1 MRFVADLHI
10 HSRFSR
16 ATSRSLTLPELH
28 VWAQR
33 KGIALLGTGDVTHP
47 EWFAEISEHL
57 VEAEPGLYRLRPELA
72 READERVP
80 PACRGPVR
88 FVLQGEVSSIYRH
101 RDAVRKVHNVVYLP
115 ELETAARFL
124 GTLDRLGNVR
134 SDGRPILGLSS
145 REILEILLESGP
157 GAHLVPAHVWTPWFS
172 LLGSK
177 SGYDSVEECFED
189 LSGEIF
195 ALETGLS
202 SDPAMNWRVSALDR
216 FALISCSDAHSPANL
231 GREACLFDL
240 ELSYPALFESLRS
253 REGFLGT
260 IEFFPEEGKYHLDGH
275 RKCGVRLTPAETR
288 EVGGVCPVCGGKLT
302 VGVLHRVEE
311 LADRPEGARPPGA
324 RPFQRL
330 VPLAE
335 AVAEAL
341 GVGSRTKRVQAVCER
356 LAREVGPEMAVLREV
371 PVEEVARVAGPVV
384 AEAVRRVRA
393 GELRVEGGYDGEF
406 GTVRIFDPDERRE
419 IEGQGTLFA
428 MPGRE
433 PGRPR
438 RPGSGRPRP
447 AAAPG
452 APLPDPGPEPVPAG
466 DLNPEQRRAVE
477 APPGPL
483 AVVAGPG
490 TGKTRT
496 LTRRI
501 AHGVASGRV
510 APGEVL
516 AVTFTNRAAG
526 EMRERLE
533 ALLGGAARDV
543 TVVTLHRLGLR
554 ILREEH
560 REAGLPED
568 FRLVGR
574 DEALELLREAT
585 GVGARDAEA
594 NLEAIS
600 RWKRGGELPPEL
612 RDAARGY
619 ARVLEAQGA
628 LDLDDLVGRAKDLL
642 AARPAVRARWQERF
656 RLVAV
661 DEFQDLDPV
670 QYGLL
675 QALAPDGAD
684 VTVIGDPDQSIYG
697 FRGAD
702 PGLLLRFREDRPG
715 ASVVRL
721 VRNYRSAP
729 SVIRA
734 ATRVLRPGGEPAG
747 LLAVREGGAPV
758 RRVEAATERGEAEF
772 IVREVER
779 LVGGTSHRSSDRAL
793 AGEGKITFGD
803 VAVLCRVRA
812 QLRPLEEAFGRA
824 GLPFQTVEDGNAL
837 VRGPGRRV
845 AEALPQEPREAPA
858 PDRVRAALKGAS
870 VASGDPLGGGWLA
883 AAAGAGSVGELLD
896 SLALHEPGDGF
907 VPRGERVALLTL
919 HAAKGLE
926 FPVVFVTGCEEGL
939 LPYRKGGGRE
949 DPEEERR
956 LLYVGM
962 TRARDALYLTRARR
976 RTLFGTTARPAPSP
990 FLAALDGEASPWE
1003 PADRRAPGPR
1013 RRQLS
1018 LFGHP
1023 PGK

>member
-1 MRFVADLHI
+1 MRFAADLHI

-47 EWFAEISEHL
+47 EWFAELSEQL
-57 VEAEPGLYRLRPELA
+57 VEAEPGLYRLRPDLA
-72 READERVP
+72 RQADERVP

-115 ELETAARFL
+115 ELETAGRFL

-145 REILEILLESGP
+145 REVLEILLESGP
-157 GAHLVPAHVWTPWFS
+157 GTHLVPAHVWTPWFS

-177 SGYDSVEECFED
+177 SGYDAVEECFED

-202 SDPAMNWRVSALDR
+202 SDPAMNWRVSSLDR

-240 ELSYPALFESLRS
+240 DPSYPALFESLRS
-253 REGFLGT
+253 REGLLGT

-275 RKCGVRLTPAETR
+275 RKCGVRLTPAQTR
-288 EVGGVCPVCGGKLT
+288 EAGGVCPVCGGKLT

-341 GVGSRTKRVQAVCER
+341 GVGSRTKRVQGVCER
-356 LAREVGPEMAVLREV
+356 LAREVGPEMAVLRDV

-406 GTVRIFDPDERRE
+406 GTVRIFEPDERRE
-419 IEGQGTLFA
+419 LAGQGTLFA
-428 MPGRE
+428 T
-433 PGRPR
+433 PR
-438 RPGSGRPRP
+438 RDAGAQERPGPRP
-447 AAAPG
+447 AGPPSAPS
-452 APLPDPGPEPVPAG
+452 PVPGPEPVPG
-466 DLNPEQRRAVE
+466 EDLNPEQRRAVE

-483 AVVAGPG
+483 AVIAGPG

-496 LTRRI
+496 LIRRI
-501 AHGVASGRV
+501 AHGVASGR
-510 APGEVL
+510 AGPGQVL

-533 ALLGGAARDV
+533 GLLGGDAREV

-560 REAGLPED
+560 QEAGLPRD

-585 GVGARDAEA
+585 GAGAREAEA
-594 NLEAIS
+594 TLEALS
-600 RWKRGGELPPEL
+600 RWKRGGRLPPEL
-612 RDAARGY
+612 RDAARDY
-619 ARVLEAQGA
+619 ARALEARGA
-628 LDLDDLVGRAKDLL
+628 LDLDDLVGRARELL
-642 AARPAVRARWQERF
+642 ETRPAARARWQERF
-656 RLVAV
+656 RMVAV
-661 DEFQDLDPV
+661 DEFQDLDPA

-675 QALAPDGAD
+675 RAIAPGGAD
-684 VTVIGDPDQSIYG
+684 ITVIGDPDQSIYG

-702 PGLLLRFREDRPG
+702 PGLLGRFLEDRPG
-715 ASVVRL
+715 TAAVRL

-747 LLAVREGGAPV
+747 LVPVREGGGPV
-758 RRVEAATERGEAEF
+758 RRVEAATGRDEAEF
-772 IVREVER
+772 IVGEVER
-779 LVGGTSHRSSDRAL
+779 LVGGTSHRSSGRAL
-793 AGEGKITFGD
+793 AGEGTITFGD

-824 GLPFQTVEDGNAL
+824 GLPFQTAGDGNAL

-845 AEALPQEPREAPA
+845 AELLGREPRDGPAPA
-858 PDRVRAALKGAS
+858 RVRAALEGAG
-870 VASGDPLGGGWLA
+870 VAPGDPLAGGWLA
-883 AAAGAGSVGELLD
+883 AAAAAGSVGELLD

-976 RTLFGTTARPAPSP
+976 RTLFGATARPGPSP
-990 FLAALDGEASPWE
+990 FVAALDGEAFPWE
-1003 PADRRAPGPR
+1003 PAGDRAAGPR

-1018 LFGHP
+1018 LFGR
-1023 PGK
+1023 

>member
-1 MRFVADLHI
+1 MRLIADLHI

-72 READERVP
+72 RDADERVP
-80 PACRGPVR
+80 PACRGTVR

-124 GTLDRLGNVR
+124 RTLDRLGNVR

-177 SGYDSVEECFED
+177 SGYDAVEECFED

-202 SDPAMNWRVSALDR
+202 SDPAMNWRVSSLDR

-240 ELSYPALFESLRS
+240 ELSYPVLFESLRS

-260 IEFFPEEGKYHLDGH
+260 VEFFPEEGKYHLDGH

-341 GVGSRTKRVQAVCER
+341 GVGPRTKRVQAVCDR
-356 LAREVGPEMAVLREV
+356 LAREAGPEMAVLREV
-371 PVEEVARVAGPVV
+371 PVEDVARVAGPVV
-384 AEAVRRVRA
+384 AEAVRRVRT

-406 GTVRIFDPDERRE
+406 GTVRIFGPDERRE
-419 IEGQGTLFA
+419 IEGQATLFA
-428 MPGRE
+428 MPSRA
-433 PGRPR
+433 
-438 RPGSGRPRP
+438 PRP
-447 AAAPG
+447 PAHPEAAP
-452 APLPDPGPEPVPAG
+452 PGPVPTPAAPPPAPGPVPAE

-483 AVVAGPG
+483 AVIAGPG

-510 APGEVL
+510 APGQVL

-533 ALLGGAARDV
+533 TLLGGAAREV

-574 DEALELLREAT
+574 DEALELLREAA
-585 GVGARDAEA
+585 GVGAREAEA
-594 NLEAIS
+594 ILEALS
-600 RWKRGGELPPEL
+600 RWKRGGDLPPEL

-619 ARVLEAQGA
+619 ARALEAGGA
-628 LDLDDLVGRAKDLL
+628 LDLDDLVGRARDLL
-642 AARPAVRARWQERF
+642 ESCPAARARWQERF

-661 DEFQDLDPV
+661 DEFQDLDPA

-675 QALAPDGAD
+675 GALAPAGAD
-684 VTVIGDPDQSIYG
+684 ITAIGDPDQSIYG

-715 ASVVRL
+715 AAVVRL
-721 VRNYRSAP
+721 VRNYRSAA

-734 ATRVLRPGGEPAG
+734 ATRVLRPEGEGGPG
-747 LLAVREGGAPV
+747 IVAVREGGAPV

-772 IVREVER
+772 VVREVER
-779 LVGGTSHRSSDRAL
+779 LVGGTSHRSSGRAL
-793 AGEGKITFGD
+793 AGEGTITFGD

-845 AEALPQEPREAPA
+845 AELLRRDPREAPA
-858 PDRVRAALKGAS
+858 LARVRVALEGAG
-870 VASGDPLGGGWLA
+870 VAPENPLVGGWLA
-883 AAAGAGSVGELLD
+883 AAAGSASVGDLLD

-939 LPYRKGGGRE
+939 LPYRKGGGRD

-976 RTLFGTTARPAPSP
+976 RTLFGATARPAPSP
-990 FLAALDGEASPWE
+990 FLAALDGGASPWE
-1003 PADRRAPGPR
+1003 PAESRAPGPR

-1018 LFGHP
+1018 LFGR
-1023 PGK
+1023 